1 MQRILSAS
9 EMQAIDKKSLESFPD
24 KDFMKIAAEGLAE
37 KITEISQEVFVNDIA
52 LFPFVTIICGKG
64 NNGGDGFKL
73 AYLLASQKYNLKVFS
88 LARPETL
95 KGDALKAFTQLQE
108 ALRKPDSDT
117 IRFVDQASDIDHF
130 TDYIKSTQEDKEV
143 QHILVDALLGIGIK
157 GEAQGLTAE
166 MIRAIN
172 SIKHATPSITVLACD
187 CPSGIDLDSGLANK
201 NIIKADF
208 TVTMGFTKLASCFY
222 PAKYFFGQQT
232 THAMPYPELISKQ
245 EHKSRIFKITHE
257 EIPNLLPARNQ
268 EGSKY
273 DHGTATIIAGSASMP
288 GAGFLTG
295 LSAMRSGLGL
305 VHLYSE
311 PEARTI
317 IASQLPE
324 IITHD
329 LKDLNQKTITDI
341 TAIGPG
347 LGRDHDTLI
356 RELVINSNEP
366 IILDADGINAFKGHS
381 ELLKKHKAPLIITP
395 HLKEYS
401 RLFPNDSL
409 ETLLPIEK
417 IILLKKRAEELNATI
432 LLKGPTTIIVDP
444 DGDCFL
450 NDNGNSALATAGSGD
465 VLTGIITGISAQII
479 HSKKPYYKNLL
490 TDSAIASS
498 YLHGLAGTLASQSLS
513 EYSVIARDIILNLP
527 QAFAKSVS
535 SFLRA
540 FSS

>member
-1 MQRILSAS
+1 MQRILSTL
-9 EMQAIDKKSLESFPD
+9 EMQAIDKKSLESFPNQ
-24 KDFMKIAAEGLAE
+24 DFMKIAAEGLAK
-37 KITEISQEVFVNDIA
+37 KIAEISQEVYINDIA
-52 LFPFVTIICGKG
+52 LFPFVTIVCGKG

-108 ALRKPDSDT
+108 ALPKPDSDT
-117 IRFVDQASDIDHF
+117 IRFINQVSDIDDF
-130 TDYIKSTQEDKEV
+130 IDYIKSTQEDKEV

-166 MIRAIN
+166 IILTIN
-172 SIKHATPSITVLACD
+172 SLKHQISSITVLACD
-187 CPSGIDLDSGLANK
+187 CPSGIDLDSGLVNHT
-201 NIIKADF
+201 IVKADY

-222 PAKYFFGQQT
+222 PAKYFFGKQSIQPI
-232 THAMPYPELISKQ
+232 PYPEAVCAQ
-245 EHKSRIFKITHE
+245 EHKSRIFKISHK
-257 EIPNLLPARNQ
+257 EIANLLPNRNQ

-273 DHGTATIIAGSASMP
+273 DHGTATIIAGSANMP

-311 PEARTI
+311 PESKTI

-329 LKDLNQKTITDI
+329 LKDLNQKTITDV
-341 TAIGPG
+341 TTIGPG
-347 LGRDHDTLI
+347 LGRDHGSLI

-366 IILDADGINAFKGHS
+366 IILDADGINAFKDHS
-381 ELLKKHKAPLIITP
+381 ELLKKHRSPLIITP

-401 RLFPNDSL
+401 RLFPDDSL

-417 IILLKKRAEELNATI
+417 IMILKKRALELNATI

-450 NDNGNSALATAGSGD
+450 NDNDNSALATAGSGD
-465 VLTGIITGISAQII
+465 VLTGIISGISAQLI
-479 HSKKPYYKNLL
+479 HSKKPYFKNLF
-490 TDSAIASS
+490 TDSAIISS
-498 YLHGLAGTLASQSLS
+498 YLHGFAGNLASKELS
-513 EYSVIARDIILNLP
+513 EYSVIARDIIQKLSL
-527 QAFAKSVS
+527 AFCKIKKS
-535 SFLRA
+535 
-540 FSS
+540 FS